1 MTTESIANRTLV
13 ALPPAVQPRVVRAL
27 ERLAG
32 VDVVDG
38 WDEPF
43 LVTDGSTTPLTVVE
57 PTADELR
64 SLLAAPPPP
73 PALLLIRAVLDDA
86 TAAQVEDAGFGY
98 VDGAGRAWLPG
109 QPTTRQRRRRV
120 GPRAL
125 RPESLRLA
133 QLLADHPDQP
143 WTERSLAERA
153 ETTTVTAHRLLKRL
167 EDEDLVERRGG
178 GRSTERSVADVVAFR
193 RWLAANGRPGRVS
206 VLTCFVA
213 DPTALPAQVDGH
225 SLVLT
230 GAAAAERMGLPVL
243 TSIARP
249 TYRVAVDDDEDVEH
263 VPQELGGFRTDAGAN
278 LALIADPA
286 RLAAL
291 DARGDAAGG
300 LLAPPSRVMLDLYL
314 EPRGE
319 AAADVFLDLW
329 GAKAL

>member
-153 ETTTVTAHRLLKRL
+153 ETTTVTANR
-167 EDEDLVERRGG
+167 
-178 GRSTERSVADVVAFR
+178 
-193 RWLAANGRPGRVS
+193 RPGRVS

-291 DARGDAAGG
+291 DARATDAGG
-300 LLAPPSRVMLDLYL
+300 RTLSGTRHVRVC
-314 EPRGE
+314 
-319 AAADVFLDLW
+319 
-329 GAKAL
+329 